1 MWFRRDLRLLDNTA
15 LYHAL
20 NNGENVF
27 CVFVFDT
34 TILNELTDVTDQ
46 RVDFIWRSVIQLKQ
60 KIRNMGGELQVV
72 KGNPIEEIPKIVLEF
87 EINAVYFGE
96 DYEPCAIERDKR
108 IKQTLSKYK
117 THVRAF
123 KDQVILG
130 KSEVLSPKGSPYTV
144 FTPYKKAWKQKMGDI
159 SSFTELKLN
168 IRHFAQC
175 KVTEMIK
182 LRELGF
188 TPPADSKPH
197 VEAGEIGAQRCLS
210 SFEARIQDYHHQRD
224 FPHLSATSRLSVH
237 LRFGT
242 ISIRQVY
249 NSANQSVSTGH
260 AAWLNE
266 LVWRD
271 FYFSILFHFPHV
283 ANQSFKRKYDAL
295 KFTNNQAFF
304 EAWINGNTGYPIVD
318 AGMRQLNHTGFM
330 HNRLRMIT
338 ASFLVKDLCV
348 DWRWG
353 EKYFA
358 KKLLDFDLAANNGGW
373 QWAASTGCDAQPF
386 FRIFNPLLQSKKFDE
401 NGVFIR
407 EFVPELRKIPDRFIH
422 SPFLMTLEDQE
433 NYSFKLG
440 IDYPYPIVNHAE
452 MREQTLKMYKMAST
466 Q

>member
-20 NNGENVF
+20 QSGENVF

-34 TILNELTDVTDQ
+34 TILNELKDVSDQ
-46 RVDFIWRSVIQLKQ
+46 RVDFIWRSVIQLKNN
-60 KIRNMGGELQVV
+60 IRDLGGELHVI
-72 KGNPIEEIPKIVLEF
+72 KGDPIEEIPKIVSKF
-87 EINAVYFGE
+87 EINAIFFGE
-96 DYEPCAIERDKR
+96 DYEPRAIERDKR
-108 IKQTLSKYK
+108 IKLSLSKYK
-117 THVRAF
+117 TQVRGF
-123 KDQVILG
+123 KDQVILE

-144 FTPYKKAWKQKMGDI
+144 FTPYKKAWKQKMADI
-159 SSFTELKLN
+159 STFTELKLN
-168 IRHFAQC
+168 IRNFAKC
-175 KVTEMIK
+175 ELTEMVK
-182 LRELGF
+182 LTELGF
-188 TPPADSKPH
+188 TPPVDSKPYI
-197 VEAGEIGAQRCLS
+197 EAGETGGQECLGA
-210 SFEARIQDYHHQRD
+210 FEARIHDYHHQRD

-242 ISIRQVY
+242 ISIRQVF
-249 NSANQSVSTGH
+249 NLANQSVSSGH
-260 AAWLNE
+260 MAWLNE

-283 ANQSFKRKYDAL
+283 VNQSFKKKYDAL
-295 KFTNNQAFF
+295 KFTNNQSFF
-304 EAWINGNTGYPIVD
+304 EAWTNGNTGFPIVD

-401 NGVFIR
+401 KGAFIR

-422 SPFLMTLEDQE
+422 SPSLMTLEEQE

-440 IDYPYPIVNHAE
+440 IDYPCPIVSHAE
-452 MREQTLKMYKMAST
+452 MREQTLKMYKEALA